1 MKFQH
6 LEDIQQNYFH
16 HFLDAIYY
24 SYLSSKA
31 SFYFI
36 IHAIFPDYFVQNGS
50 STIFYISSLIEYK
63 KKLIL
68 LNKQKNSI

>member
-6 LEDIQQNYFH
+6 LEEIRQNYFH
-16 HFLDAIYY
+16 HFLDAMYY

-36 IHAIFPDYFVQNGS
+36 VHAFYPDFFVQNGS
-50 STIFYISSLIEYK
+50 STIHYLFTLIEYK